1 MQCMFFLLNHDSARA
16 AAPDGAV
23 CGYAS
28 MTALPPSVVYPHEFT
43 QNSTFSSVL

>member
-1 MQCMFFLLNHDSARA
+1 MKCMFFLLNHDSARA

-28 MTALPPSVVYPHEFT
+28 MTALPSSIVYPHEFT
-43 QNSTFSSVL
+43 PKQYFQ